1 MTRIGPKWYRGV
13 RRHGLIMG
21 CSVTGVKPKAGE
33 SPLVMGP
40 KAEVS
45 GKMNTNPLS
54 FLLNLIL
61 GTAAGFYYFCLP
73 IYMYIKNLVWPKNWE
88 M

>member
-1 MTRIGPKWYRGV
+1 MVCFLQSQRNAPNPRTCCLASQPSR
-13 RRHGLIMG
+13 LQ
-21 CSVTGVKPKAGE
+21 AGD

-61 GTAAGFYYFCLP
+61 GTAAGFYYFCRE
-73 IYMYIKNLVWPKNWE
+73 WGS
-88 M
+88 